1 MKCHTCTYLMRSFD
15 VGKLRMSILFVSSFR
30 GVTCV
35 ESPAY
40 MLDYKVESG
49 RYFTKKNHISELP
62 KIIALKN
69 MI

>member
-1 MKCHTCTYLMRSFD
+1 MRSFD

-49 RYFTKKNHISELP
+49 WYFTQKSYFTVNENYSPDEHD
-62 KIIALKN
+62 LKE
-69 MI
+69 